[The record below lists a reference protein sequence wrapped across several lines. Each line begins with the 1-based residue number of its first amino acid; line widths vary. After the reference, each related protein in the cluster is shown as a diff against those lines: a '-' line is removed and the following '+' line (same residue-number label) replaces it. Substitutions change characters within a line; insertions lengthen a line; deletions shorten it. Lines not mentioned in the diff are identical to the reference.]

1 LDTTPT
7 GSARGP
13 FFVPVLAAQPIFLG
27 GAPAGVETYGFMH
40 ELQGK
45 MHIAVRNP
53 AKKEADLP
61 QSHATLR
68 GSASCDVVYSDPGKG
83 PFSNLGALETRVLL
97 CHRQ

>member
-1 LDTTPT
+1 LFP
-7 GSARGP
+7 SLPHSQFSWA
-13 FFVPVLAAQPIFLG
+13 
-27 GAPAGVETYGFMH
+27 ETYGYMH

-45 MHIAVRNP
+45 MHIAVGNP

-61 QSHATLR
+61 QSLSTLR
-68 GSASCDVVYSDPGKG
+68 GSASCKAVYSAPGKG